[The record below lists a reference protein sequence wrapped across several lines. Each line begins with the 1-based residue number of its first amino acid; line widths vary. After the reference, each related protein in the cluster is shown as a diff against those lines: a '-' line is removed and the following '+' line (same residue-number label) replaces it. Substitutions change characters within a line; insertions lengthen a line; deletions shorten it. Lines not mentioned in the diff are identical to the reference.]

1 MVGALRE
8 ERNVDQRLRSL
19 QALRGIAC
27 LAVIA
32 FHLPGFEDLTWPHR
46 HLMTWARPF
55 GWAGVDLFFVLS
67 GFIITWTQFKHI
79 GQRAAVGSYLARRL
93 WRIYPLYWVIL
104 SGAVLTSYLLFG
116 YSLAL
121 HGGVAALAHQVFL
134 WPWDLG
140 MIHVPVAWSLTF
152 EVMFY
157 LLFTVFIVAPRRWF
171 VPLLFTWTAL
181 VLAKPIVLPDV
192 GAYWLP
198 FTSLTFEFLVGCWT
212 ALACRSFTRGAGRSV
227 VAGGLGIVIGLVIL
241 NLGLGGDSPWRG
253 IVLGPPAGLIVYA
266 LTTWDRAGA
275 IRPPGW
281 LCRIG
286 DASYSIYLTHW
297 TVATLVLFLT
307 QRWPHTLLGHIAW
320 LALVVGA
327 TLGFGYLCYL
337 GVERP
342 LLRLAQR
349 RPSAAKV
356 ETQPPIA
363 RAA

>member
-1 MVGALRE
+1 
-8 ERNVDQRLRSL
+8 VDQKLRSL
-19 QALRGIAC
+19 QALRGVAC

-46 HLMTWARPF
+46 HLMAWTRPF

-67 GFIITWTQFKHI
+67 GFIITWTQAKHI
-79 GQRAAVGSYLARRL
+79 GCPSAVGFYLIRRL

-104 SGAVLTSYLLFG
+104 SGAVLTGYILFG
-116 YSLAL
+116 YSLAI
-121 HGGVAALAHQVFL
+121 HGGIGALTNQVFL

-140 MIHVPVAWSLTF
+140 MVHVPVAWSLTF

-157 LLFTVFIVAPRRWF
+157 LFFTVFIVAPRRCF
-171 VPLLFTWTAL
+171 VPLLATWTAT
-181 VLAKPIVLPDV
+181 VFAKPIVLPSHV

-212 ALACRSFTRGAGRSV
+212 AMACRRFTRGAGPTFI
-227 VAGGLGIVIGLVIL
+227 AGVFGVMAGLVIL

-253 IVLGPPAGLIVYA
+253 IVLGPPAGLVVFA

-297 TVATLVLFLT
+297 TVATLVLLFT
-307 QRWPHTLLGHIAW
+307 PRWPHTLLGHSAW

-342 LLRLAQR
+342 LLRLAQPK
-349 RPSAAKV
+349 RPTNLAAQIGTV
-356 ETQPPIA
+356 TPA
-363 RAA
+363 SRAA